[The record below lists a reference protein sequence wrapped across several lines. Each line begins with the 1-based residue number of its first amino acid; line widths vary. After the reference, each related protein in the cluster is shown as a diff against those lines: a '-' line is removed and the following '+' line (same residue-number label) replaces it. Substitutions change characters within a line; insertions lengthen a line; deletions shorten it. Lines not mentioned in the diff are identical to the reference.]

1 MLGEDVI
8 DVADELMGL
17 MGRMWL
23 MGLMGRGWMVR
34 EEWFLFNSEK
44 FVNFGVKINPI
55 ATGTS

>member
-1 MLGEDVI
+1 MGRMW
-8 DVADELMGL
+8 LMGR

>member
-1 MLGEDVI
+1 MWW
-8 DVADELMGL
+8 
-17 MGRMWL
+17 MGRMGR

-44 FVNFGVKINPI
+44 FVNFGVKLNPI